1 MRQGVTLEKA
11 APFVFVLL
19 WSTGFVVARYGT
31 DDAGPFT
38 FLAIR
43 LGVAALV
50 LLVYAQV
57 TKAPSISRTS
67 MKWAA
72 LSGLGMH
79 AMYLGGVFLA
89 ISWGMPSGVSALI
102 AGLHPVFTTVTARFL
117 LAERLSRGQW
127 LGVCLGFSGVIV
139 VVVDHMSHHS
149 GDITA
154 TAIIAAAISVAGMCG
169 GTLVQRRHGMQ
180 MPLLRGTVVQ
190 YAMSAAVLAV
200 AAGFHEHFAFTV
212 TARSMFALSWAVIV
226 LSLAAVLIMLWLL
239 QHHAAAK
246 VSSLFFLTPA
256 LSTLE
261 GAILFG
267 ERLGPLALVGLIVAL
282 AGVSLTL
289 RSTSR
294 S

>member
-1 MRQGVTLEKA
+1 LQQA
-11 APFVFVLL
+11 APFIFVLL

-43 LGVAALV
+43 LGIAAL
-50 LLVYAQV
+50 LLLGYAHF

-72 LSGLGMH
+72 VSGLGMH
-79 AMYLGGVFLA
+79 AMYLGGIFLA

-102 AGLHPVFTTVTARFL
+102 AGLHPVFTTVTARFVL
-117 LAERLSRGQW
+117 TERLTRGQW
-127 LGVCLGFSGVIV
+127 LGVSLGFVGVIV
-139 VVVDHMSHHS
+139 VVVDHMSQHS

-154 TAIIAAAISVAGMCG
+154 TAIIAAAVSVAGMCG

-190 YAMSAAVLAV
+190 YAAAAIVLAV
-200 AAGFHEHFAFTV
+200 AAALHEQFAFTV

-239 QHHAAAK
+239 QQHAAAK

-267 ERLGPLALVGLIVAL
+267 ERLGALALVGLVVAVV
-282 AGVSLTL
+282 GVSLTL
-289 RSTSR
+289 RTA
-294 S
+294 